1 MEQINRYTRLNL
13 SWISLCLL
21 IISLFTPNLMIAKE
35 SFIVGRIEY
44 GVLLPE
50 NIKLKVKMD
59 TGATMS
65 SLHAEDIEYFTKDDK
80 SWVRF
85 MVQLDDNKR
94 HEFTRK
100 IAREVD
106 IKKRRAE
113 LNEKSMTKKD
123 SRPVVL
129 MDLCLNGKI
138 EEIEVNLADRSDFIY
153 PMLLGTASMKKF
165 GILIEPTQSFITEPN
180 CQISSNDKPVL
191 LVNHR

>member
-1 MEQINRYTRLNL
+1 MIKHYLK
-13 SWISLCLL
+13 WILVLTLL
-21 IISLFTPNLMIAKE
+21 FPNLILAKE

-65 SLHAEDIEYFTKDDK
+65 SLHAEDIEYFTKDNK
-80 SWVRF
+80 PWVRF
-85 MVQLDDNKR
+85 MVQLDDDKR

-113 LNEKSMTKKD
+113 INTKTTTTKD

-129 MDLCLNGKI
+129 MELCLNGKV

-165 GILIEPTQSFITEPN
+165 GILIEPTESFITKPN
-180 CQISSNDKPVL
+180 CQISLADKPIL